1 MQSCRKVRSQ
11 ICQVAPRDLDRFLFL
26 LLEATSRAF
35 HNQGERSVGSAV
47 YMESSHTPSGTKT
60 FEVVCILRG
69 SGRLPVLLRP
79 FYCSSRRVGRSYC
92 CIESIAT
99 LEKARRQ
106 GCSCDLSERR
116 HSTAQDSPVSS
127 HNSCA
132 VSTIRGEA
140 CCFDRCHR
148 HLVSSGA
155 QPIEEMIVAVAMN
168 CFCDRVGS
176 LHVSTSIDK
185 HIGTTQETA
194 SRLRTA
200 LSTYFV
206 GI

>member
-1 MQSCRKVRSQ
+1 MQSCREVRSQ
-11 ICQVAPRDLDRFLFL
+11 ICQVAPRHLDRFLFL

-47 YMESSHTPSGTKT
+47 YMESSHAPSGTKT
-60 FEVVCILRG
+60 FEVLDDKDAAAICP
-69 SGRLPVLLRP
+69 S
-79 FYCSSRRVGRSYC
+79 VG
-92 CIESIAT
+92 
-99 LEKARRQ
+99 
-106 GCSCDLSERR
+106 
-116 HSTAQDSPVSS
+116 TAQ
-127 HNSCA
+127 HRTAQCRRNNSCA

-155 QPIEEMIVAVAMN
+155 QPIEEMTVAVALN

-176 LHVSTSIDK
+176 LHASTSIDK

-206 GI
+206 AI